1 MKRINAIMAE
11 SSSSEASFGHNV
23 IFSRFSLLKN
33 VATVWL
39 LDLLV
44 IWPIDDSNVVI
55 SKIKSAIIVIQHPSK
70 EVIKLSEKSYSDN
83 MSEDD
88 NWHWEL

>member
-1 MKRINAIMAE
+1 MAGL
-11 SSSSEASFGHNV
+11 SSSEATFDHNV
-23 IFSRFSLLKN
+23 IFSQFSLLKN

-55 SKIKSAIIVIQHPSK
+55 SETKSVIIVIRHPS
-70 EVIKLSEKSYSDN
+70 EEDIEIPEKLYSDN
-83 MSEDD
+83 MSDDD
-88 NWHWEL
+88 NCHWEL